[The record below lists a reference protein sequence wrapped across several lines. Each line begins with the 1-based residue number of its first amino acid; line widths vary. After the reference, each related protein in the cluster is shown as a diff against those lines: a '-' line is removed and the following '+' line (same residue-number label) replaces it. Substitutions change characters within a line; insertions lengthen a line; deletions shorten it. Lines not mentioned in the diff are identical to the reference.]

1 MQLLLTC
8 CRRVCGSGGVRFTR
22 FNVRIVILKATLGLI
37 LGNVKMRIDDLWY
50 WLYFCAQ
57 FLFDF
62 VKRKSLFKTEFNFAI
77 FKNLTKKT
85 QNFLSLPVVIS
96 DEIDGNA
103 QMTKSTR
110 STDTMQIGL
119 GHLWKVKVN
128 YNVNGLYVNASGEQ
142 IFIVEE
148 KLTFHMSKPV
158 YQ

>member
-8 CRRVCGSGGVRFTR
+8 GRRDCGSGGVRFTR
-22 FNVRIVILKATLGLI
+22 FNVRIIILKATLGLI

-50 WLYFCAQ
+50 WLYFRAQ

-62 VKRKSLFKTEFNFAI
+62 VKCKSSFKT
-77 FKNLTKKT
+77 NLVQQLIKKT
-85 QNFLSLPVVIS
+85 QNCLSLPVVIS

-142 IFIVEE
+142 IFIAKE
-148 KLTFHMSKPV
+148 KLTFQMSKPV
-158 YQ
+158 FQ